1 MAPAFG
7 TIREDYATLW
17 MNMALRPGWSRAFQR
32 DAQRIL
38 YNRER
43 YEKVSAVTGV
53 PWFVIGLIHM
63 MESGLDFGTH
73 LHNGDPLTERTIH
86 VPRGRP
92 AKGSPPFAWEESAI
106 DALRSDNVADVAK
119 WCIEQIA
126 YTLEAY
132 NGWGYHYRQ
141 IPSPYLWSGT
151 NNYLRGKYVSDGEFN
166 PDAVS
171 EQAGAMAMLSVM
183 RDLDSSIELVF
194 FDESSAALE
203 PQTPVLPAGGAVAE
217 KPKSTLPAD
226 ALTVVSGVGALAAA
240 AIHTPAATE
249 TVPAAP
255 ATPTGAAPPPAALP
269 TGQAQSKPA
278 AVAMPAAPPPTK
290 TATGTVQPAQPQPN
304 MIDTYYPFI
313 LGGFGVLF
321 LVGLYLSW
329 KRRSG
334 RGYSGQRFSTAVP
347 QLLSRLASG
356 KDITSVPLVRS
367 LRARLLTMTWILVTI
382 VINAI
387 ALAELLQYFNLAPSD
402 WYPPFSTLG
411 NAYETLAT
419 KGFAGVAGAIHTHFG
434 PDISKWPWLMP
445 FAVIYI
451 SMASAFVVANSG
463 LLKRNTSGETLW
475 GAAVHAG
482 WILAIPTFLLDALRY
497 RVVGRFARQNTVLFF
512 GYIAA
517 FAIAYVGARFINDDF
532 LAPYTRQHPQAAAT
546 IEQAVEKG
554 LNPVISAADK

>member
-38 YNRER
+38 SNRER
-43 YEKVSAVTGV
+43 YEKVAAVTGV

-73 LHNGDPLTERTIH
+73 LHNGDPLSERTVH

-92 AKGSPPFAWEESAI
+92 AKGSPPFTWEESAI
-106 DALRSDNVADVAK
+106 DALHNDNVGDVAK
-119 WCIEQIA
+119 WCIEQVA

-151 NNYLRGKYVSDGEFN
+151 NNYTRGKYVSDGEFN

-183 RDLDSSIELVF
+183 RDLDASIELVF

-203 PQTPVLPAGGAVAE
+203 PQTPVLPASGTVTE
-217 KPKSTLPAD
+217 KPKPTLPAD
-226 ALTVVSGVGALAAA
+226 ALTVVSGVGALATA
-240 AIHTPAATE
+240 AIHTPSAPSPEQPAPVTSPAVAPTPPAKPTE
-249 TVPAAP
+249 APPAPP
-255 ATPTGAAPPPAALP
+255 AQPAMPPPA
-269 TGQAQSKPA
+269 
-278 AVAMPAAPPPTK
+278 K
-290 TATGTVQPAQPQPN
+290 TTTGTAQPVQPQPN
-304 MIDTYYPFI
+304 LIDTYYPFI
-313 LGGFGVLF
+313 LGGFGILF
-321 LVGLYLSW
+321 LIGFYLSW

-334 RGYSGQRFSTAVP
+334 RGYSGQRFSNAVP

-356 KDITSVPLVRS
+356 KDISSVPLVSS
-367 LRARLLTMTWILVTI
+367 LRARLLTLAWVLVTI
-382 VINAI
+382 GINAI

-411 NAYETLAT
+411 NAYETLAN
-419 KGFAGVAGAIHTHFG
+419 KGFAALAGTIHTHFG

-463 LLKRNTSGETLW
+463 LLKRKTSGETLW

-482 WILAIPTFLLDALRY
+482 WLLAIPAFLLDALRY

-517 FAIAYVGARFINDDF
+517 FAIAYIGARFVNDDF
-532 LAPYTRQHPQAAAT
+532 LAPYSRQHPEAAAT

-554 LNPVISAADK
+554 LNPVISAAEK